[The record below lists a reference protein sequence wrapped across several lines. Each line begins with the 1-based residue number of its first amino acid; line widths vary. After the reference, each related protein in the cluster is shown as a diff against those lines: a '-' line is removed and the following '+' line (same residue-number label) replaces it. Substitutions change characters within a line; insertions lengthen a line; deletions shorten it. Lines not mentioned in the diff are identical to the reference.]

1 MGDEENDG
9 NVLLY
14 WLLRFENISSAIP
27 STGFEHLCGVVF
39 CACGPGEDSGK
50 DLNGLYEESDISK

>member
-9 NVLLY
+9 NLLLY
-14 WLLRFENISSAIP
+14 WLLRLDNISSAIP

-39 CACGPGEDSGK
+39 CAWGPGEDSGK
-50 DLNGLYEESDISK
+50 DLYGLHEESDMPK